1 MSNVSREFPEGWGN
15 DVLSGFQLVAM
26 GNELATFVHEPRW
39 QGLLSTIA
47 TALNEC
53 AESILRIF
61 EGELSPGPLFF
72 MSAHNQYLAA
82 ARLALSGQCAG
93 AFPTGRA
100 AVEFALYGWRL
111 STDVDAMKRWHEKP
125 EEKANRRKWGRE
137 FSFGELAQALALS
150 DGNLAEWAKHLHEAA
165 IDFGS
170 HPNVAGLYAGVEHV
184 VDNERGAIS
193 SKISYLHGMDDFS
206 LWTMK
211 FVAEVGICVLS
222 FFCLTHG
229 ARADVLGLRSKIAIF
244 KFELLALHAPNG
256 SSQNEGTGP

>member
-1 MSNVSREFPEGWGN
+1 
-15 DVLSGFQLVAM
+15 M

-39 QGLLSTIA
+39 QGLLSAIA

-53 AESILRIF
+53 AESILKIL
-61 EGELSPGPLFF
+61 EGDLSPGPLFF

-82 ARLALSGQCAG
+82 ARLALSGHCAG

-111 STDVDAMKRWHEKP
+111 STDVEAMTRWHEKP
-125 EEKANRRKWGRE
+125 EEKAERRKWGRE
-137 FSFGELAQALALS
+137 FSFGELAQALAS
-150 DGNLAEWAKHLHEAA
+150 RDENLAGWAKHLHEAA

-170 HPNVAGLYAGVEHV
+170 HPNASGLYAGVEQA
-184 VDNERGAIS
+184 VDEERGAIS
-193 SKISYLHGMDDFS
+193 SQISYLHGMDGFS

-222 FFCLTHG
+222 FFCLTYG
-229 ARADVLGLRSKIAIF
+229 ARADALGLPSKVMSL
-244 KFELLALHAPNG
+244 KFELGALRAPNHDSKNG
-256 SSQNEGTGP
+256 KAGR